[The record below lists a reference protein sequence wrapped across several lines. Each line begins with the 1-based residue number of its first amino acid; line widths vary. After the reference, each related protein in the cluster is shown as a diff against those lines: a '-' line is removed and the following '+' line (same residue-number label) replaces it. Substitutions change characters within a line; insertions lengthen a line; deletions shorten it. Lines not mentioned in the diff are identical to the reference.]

1 LEKPAGPHH
10 RDSFSGLLKAV
21 NIFSGGT
28 GIALVVL
35 NELIKYFRNY
45 LALNLIIKIPL
56 QKALPPFIQKGDLGL
71 SKKHLFQ
78 NTLSNYVFLIFKN

>member
-56 QKALPPFIQKGDLGL
+56 QKALPPFIQKGDKGGFRIEQ
-71 SKKHLFQ
+71 KAFIPK
-78 NTLSNYVFLIFKN
+78 YVE